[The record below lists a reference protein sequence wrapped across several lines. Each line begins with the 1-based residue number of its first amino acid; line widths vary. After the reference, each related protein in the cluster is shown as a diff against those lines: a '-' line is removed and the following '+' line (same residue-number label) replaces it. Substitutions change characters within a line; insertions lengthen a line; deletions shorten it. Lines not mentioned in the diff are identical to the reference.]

1 MNDVP
6 IAGYKDENNEY
17 HKGIENY
24 ISNSQYT
31 EGEQGKKHRK
41 EVVKNISTNWIA
53 LSQNSK
59 FHAIF
64 ATSSIPEAVKYYR
77 LFKKICPESRV
88 AALFEPTID
97 NNGSHAHEK
106 EDGIIEM
113 LEDYNE
119 RYGQDFSI
127 LHTLSIRKML
137 LIVLHIYGSH
147 SHAHR
152 KYSRYCGLFRQGHG
166 LFY

>member
-1 MNDVP
+1 MTGDSLPATFCLV
-6 IAGYKDENNEY
+6 YVKFMLENL
-17 HKGIENY
+17 HI
-24 ISNSQYT
+24 IL
-31 EGEQGKKHRK
+31 
-41 EVVKNISTNWIA
+41 VST
-53 LSQNSK
+53 L
-59 FHAIF
+59 
-64 ATSSIPEAVKYYR
+64 P
-77 LFKKICPESRV
+77 KKICPESRV

>member
-106 EDGIIEM
+106 
-113 LEDYNE
+113 
-119 RYGQDFSI
+119 
-127 LHTLSIRKML
+127 KMAL
-137 LIVLHIYGSH
+137 
-147 SHAHR
+147 
-152 KYSRYCGLFRQGHG
+152 
-166 LFY
+166 

>member
-1 MNDVP
+1 MGFTCFKNWTRQ
-6 IAGYKDENNEY
+6 IKL
-17 HKGIENY
+17 ENY

-31 EGEQGKKHRK
+31 EGEQEKKHRK

-64 ATSSIPEAVKYYR
+64 ATSSIPDAVKYYR

-119 RYGQDFSI
+119 RRAGFFNPTY
-127 LHTLSIRKML
+127 
-137 LIVLHIYGSH
+137 
-147 SHAHR
+147 A
-152 KYSRYCGLFRQGHG
+152 KYKKDVAARIAYLWFAQPCTSKI
-166 LFY
+166 